1 MALALRVLSVQ
12 VGKVAPIG
20 GEGPP
25 LRSAI
30 DKRPVVGPVR
40 VGPLG
45 IEGDE
50 VGHPKH
56 HGGPDQALL
65 MCSAES
71 LRTLAGPLGRPLP
84 PGSFGEN
91 VTIEGCDDGDVC
103 IGDVFRW
110 GAVELEVTSPRRPC
124 EILTRF
130 LGHPD
135 TCAIVATPHRAGWYV
150 RVRTPG
156 TAGVGDRLSIVS
168 RGFPSYTVARAAAIR
183 DDATDVAGAQAL
195 LSIPS
200 LGASWRRAL
209 TSRVPAPPA
218 S

>member
-1 MALALRVLSVQ
+1 MAKPLRVVSVQ
-12 VGKVAPIG
+12 VGKVAPVA
-20 GEGPP
+20 GPGP
-25 LRSAI
+25 ALRSAI
-30 DKRPVVGPVR
+30 DKRPVAGPVR

-65 MCSAES
+65 LASADAMRALEA
-71 LRTLAGPLGRPLP
+71 RFGRALP
-84 PGSFGEN
+84 SGSFGEN
-91 VTIEGCDDGDVC
+91 VTVEGCDDGDIG
-103 IGDVFRW
+103 IGDVLRW

-135 TCAIVATPHRAGWYV
+135 TCAIVAAPHRAGWYV

-156 TAGVGDRLSIVS
+156 SASAGEPLAIVS
-168 RGFPSYTVARAAAIR
+168 RGAPACSVERAAAIR
-183 DDATDVAGAQAL
+183 DDAADVAGARAL
-195 LSIPS
+195 LSLPA

-209 TSRVPAPPA
+209 ASRVPGAA
-218 S
+218 GS